1 MRNTEQLAQE
11 FSDHIKT
18 ALRRLADEQPVL
30 DDRHGHLI
38 DRDSFSAFAEAG
50 LAGAD
55 RAMLHQVLHDM
66 KSRVF
71 LGMNN
76 VSASAGLDGMTLFGA
91 VWAYALKKA
100 NPTYGELS
108 QPCTDP
114 LPFTG
119 IVVTRQGASLNG
131 AAHNPQPLK
140 EILTEYWGIGAG
152 RASSADMTYS
162 EWCSAMQDR
171 KPSQATPHQASL
183 PELTPAF
190 TDHADPL
197 SVVLAAPLSTKE
209 EPSCASSASAPRV
222 LLPPGIR

>member
-140 EILTEYWGIGAG
+140 E
-152 RASSADMTYS
+152 
-162 EWCSAMQDR
+162 
-171 KPSQATPHQASL
+171 TPHQASL